1 MKIWNPNELVG
12 KEVFDANG
20 TPMGWIDKTWN
31 SWNDEYPGYFFGVKI
46 NDPVRNSHFRG
57 ANKLIPIYNE
67 HIRNVGNTV
76 TLNRTIDDLC
86 HYWNTTVPCG
96 PTRYPIEDLV
106 EMPVYDRYHSRIGTF
121 TTFVETNG
129 NINNFG
135 VLLDPYV
142 CEIFHL
148 PYNTTF
154 PIETNYITLVKD
166 TITLDKA
173 LNELKDYWQQQQQKR
188 QRQ

>member
-20 TPMGWIDKTWN
+20 TSVGWVDKTWN
-31 SWNDEYPGYFFGVKI
+31 SWNEEYPGYFFGVKT
-46 NDPVRNSHFRG
+46 NEHVRNTHFRG

-67 HIRNVGNTV
+67 YIRTTGNTV
-76 TLNRTIDDLC
+76 TLNKTIDELC

-96 PTRYPIEDLV
+96 PTQCPIEELV
-106 EMPVYDRYHSRIGTF
+106 EMPVYDKFHSRIGTF
-121 TTFVETNG
+121 CTYVETNG
-129 NINNFG
+129 TINNFG
-135 VLLDPYV
+135 LLPDPYL
-142 CEIFHL
+142 CESLHL

-166 TITLDKA
+166 TVTLDKT
-173 LNELKDYWQQQQQKR
+173 LHELKDYWQYKR
-188 QRQ
+188 QR